1 MVDAVVMI
9 LVLLAI
15 VGRRCGCGG
24 GTTTTATPTEQSI
37 KLGGVDAHYDDDVE
51 GTAFDVTQDRESAAY
66 LSWSMINTNS

>member
-1 MVDAVVMI
+1 MEDAVVMI
-9 LVLLAI
+9 LVLVAI
-15 VGRRCGCGG
+15 VGRRCGG
-24 GTTTTATPTEQSI
+24 GTATTTAPTEQSI